1 MKKMISIALSSL
13 LLMACNKEFSEQFSS
28 YTNNELNDTLWTASK
43 PNLDKFS
50 DLAKGLT
57 PVTFGETFDAS
68 KGDTINFNEPI
79 SVEIPKGSLVN
90 NIGRLQDSGKARVEL
105 LWLRKKGD
113 FIKCFKA
120 TTSGESILESA
131 GEVFVRVY
139 HYPSGQDLGIHNS
152 SAITIKFREN
162 YTLKN
167 NLQLFQGKES
177 NPFGAGNRI
186 DTAHTWNRAADSS
199 FLPTWQGMM
208 NGANLYGYVIK
219 TNQLRWLGASRFIE
233 KAASTTNVY
242 TLLPQ
247 NFTNKNTLVFL
258 VFKNF
263 QSVVSLRADAASKCF
278 WTKNIPV
285 GVAVKLVSLSQIG
298 SNFYYGEK
306 EISAVANGTAYKIEP
321 AKKTIAEITTAL
333 NNL

>member
-1 MKKMISIALSSL
+1 MKKIISIAFASL
-13 LLMACNKEFSEQFSS
+13 TLMACNKEFSEQFNT
-28 YTNNELNDTLWTASK
+28 YNNNELNDTVWTATK
-43 PNLDKFS
+43 PNMDKFA

-57 PVTFGETFDAS
+57 PVTFGESFDAGN
-68 KGDTINFNEPI
+68 GDTINFNEPI
-79 SVEIPKGSLVN
+79 SIEIPKGSLVN
-90 NIGRLQDSGKARVEL
+90 NAGRTQDTGRARVEL

-120 TTSGESILESA
+120 TTSGDNILESA
-131 GEVFVRVY
+131 GEVFVRMY
-139 HYPSGQDLGIHNS
+139 HYYSGQEYAIHNS

-177 NPFGAGNRI
+177 NPIAAGNRI
-186 DTAHTWNRAADSS
+186 DTAHTWNRCADSS
-199 FLPTWQGMM
+199 YLPTWQGLM
-208 NGANLYGYVIK
+208 NGANMYGYVIR

-233 KAASTTNVY
+233 KSANTTNLY
-242 TLLPQ
+242 SFLPQ

-258 VFKNF
+258 VFKNM
-263 QSVVSLRADAASKCF
+263 QSVVAMTPDAASRCF

-285 GVAVKLVSLSQIG
+285 GAAVKLVSLSQIG
-298 SNFYYGEK
+298 NSFYYGEK
-306 EISAVANGTAYKIEP
+306 EISSVAKGSAYKIEP
-321 AKKTIAEITTAL
+321 AKKTIAEIITAL